1 MVCQALND
9 IQKHTQLN
17 GGILEQIKNLKFSQY
32 VNAYHS

>member
-17 GGILEQIKNLKFSQY
+17 GGTLEQIIDLNFAQY
-32 VNAYHS
+32 FNVYHS